1 MLCHFETR
9 DFNRLDFSAIVLL
22 PRSGVLLKPNLF
34 TMAKIFSLPV
44 LFGILVVGAIL
55 AIYLPGLGNELLFD
69 DLRLSD
75 GAIFG
80 NYGNLLVFKQRML
93 SYGSFIWVD
102 SLAGAGWWKQRLV
115 NVGLHIATVAALYA
129 LVRDLLGHTR
139 FPEDFE
145 AQPHFGLSRKAAVQV
160 GVAIFALN
168 PMAVYAVAYLV
179 QRSIVM
185 ATLFSVLTCW
195 CFVRGLSGRDVK
207 WYGLA
212 LLSYIAAV
220 LSKEHALMVA
230 AMAVPLYIHLRRP
243 SWKTVAT
250 IAAACTAVIAMTA
263 VVFFGIYGELI
274 GKLFDQRS
282 VDFAQ
287 QLERLSPGI
296 TQRMYPLSILNEA
309 ALFFAYGFL
318 WFVPNVMWMSVDMR
332 PAFPLSYMDFPQVL
346 GIFGYVGLW
355 AASSWA
361 VLCRRGA
368 LSLAGVAMMF
378 PLLLFSTEFAT
389 VWVQDPFVLYRSY
402 LWAAAV
408 PVLVAMVLTGLQP
421 KNIYVI
427 GCVAGIVFTVLA
439 FERVQSLRDEPAA
452 WGDAAEKIDLKA
464 PANAVG
470 RWRPFLN
477 LGAYHLDRG
486 SVGEAQRS
494 FATAEALGSLHGS
507 ARFNQGVALQ
517 QQKKHAQALTTFAE
531 AEKQGF
537 NDLPLYYHRGESAF
551 ALGQFA
557 LAFDSFSQGLSSSA
571 EGVTNKEMD
580 RMRET
585 MQMRRAEAAIGAG
598 RYDDAIGDFNALLKA
613 SPRNQRLALGLGM
626 ALVGKG
632 DTHAAIVQFDKIID
646 GTPNAA
652 AAFYGRAMA
661 HNTAKR
667 LDDSLKDLDRAIALD
682 PRNPQYPQV
691 RAQLAASKKK

>member
-1 MLCHFETR
+1 M
-9 DFNRLDFSAIVLL
+9 A
-22 PRSGVLLKPNLF
+22 KLF
-34 TMAKIFSLPV
+34 TFPA
-44 LFGILVVGAIL
+44 LFGAFVLAAVL
-55 AIYLPGLGNELLFD
+55 AIYLPGWNHELLFD
-69 DLRLSD
+69 DLRLTD

-80 NYGNLLVFKQRML
+80 NYGSLLTFKQRML

-102 SLAGAGWWKQRLV
+102 LLAGPGWWKQRLV
-115 NVGLHIATVAALYA
+115 NVGLHLATVAALYA
-129 LVRDLLGHTR
+129 LVRDLLERTR

-145 AQPHFGLSRKAAVQV
+145 SQPYFGMSRKAAVQV
-160 GVAIFALN
+160 GVALFAVN

-185 ATLFSVLTCW
+185 ATLFSVLACW
-195 CFVRGLSGRDVK
+195 CFVRGLSGRGVA

-212 LLSYIAAV
+212 LLSYVAAV
-220 LSKEHALMVA
+220 LSKEHAVMVA
-230 AMAVPLYIHLRRP
+230 AMAVPLYIHVRRP

-250 IAAACTAVIAMTA
+250 IAGASTALIAVAA
-263 VVFFGIYGELI
+263 VVFFGIYGDLI

-282 VDFAQ
+282 LDFAQ

-318 WFVPNVMWMSVDMR
+318 WFAPNVMWMSVDMR
-332 PAFPLSYMDFPQVL
+332 PAFPLSYAAFPQVL
-346 GIFGYVGLW
+346 GIIGYVGLW
-355 AASSWA
+355 IAALWA
-361 VLCRRGA
+361 VLRRRGA
-368 LSLAGVAMMF
+368 LSLAGVALMF
-378 PLLLFSTEFAT
+378 PLLLYATEFAT

-402 LWAAAV
+402 LWAVAV
-408 PVLVAMVLTGLQP
+408 PVLVAIVLTGFQP
-421 KNIYVI
+421 KTIYVI
-427 GCVAGIVFTVLA
+427 GCAIGLVFTVLA
-439 FERVQSLRDEPAA
+439 FERVQSLRDDHTA

-464 PANAVG
+464 PASAVG

-486 SVGEAQRS
+486 SLGEAQRS

-507 ARFNQGVALQ
+507 ARFNLGVALQ

-537 NDLPLYYHRGESAF
+537 RDLPLYYHRGESAF

-557 LAFDSFSQGLSSSA
+557 LAFDSFSQGLTSAA
-571 EGVTNKEMD
+571 EGLTGKEMD
-580 RMRET
+580 RIRET
-585 MQMRRAEAAIGAG
+585 MRMRRAEAAIGAG

-613 SPRNQRLALGLGM
+613 SPQNRRLALGLGM

-632 DTHAAIVQFDKIID
+632 DTQAAIAQFDQIIAS
-646 GTPNAA
+646 TPNAA
-652 AAFYGRAMA
+652 AAYYGRAMA
-661 HNTAKR
+661 HNTAR
-667 LDDSLKDLDRAIALD
+667 RRDESLKDLDRAIALD
-682 PRNPQYPQV
+682 PRNAQYQQV
-691 RAQLAASKKK
+691 RAQLAAPPKK

>member
-1 MLCHFETR
+1 M
-9 DFNRLDFSAIVLL
+9 A
-22 PRSGVLLKPNLF
+22 KLF
-34 TMAKIFSLPV
+34 TFPA
-44 LFGILVVGAIL
+44 LFGAFVLAAVL
-55 AIYLPGLGNELLFD
+55 AIYLPGWNHELLFD
-69 DLRLSD
+69 DLRLTD

-80 NYGNLLVFKQRML
+80 NYGSLLTFKQRML

-102 SLAGAGWWKQRLV
+102 LLAGPGWWKQRLV
-115 NVGLHIATVAALYA
+115 NVGLHLATVAALYA
-129 LVRDLLGHTR
+129 LVRDLLERTR

-145 AQPHFGLSRKAAVQV
+145 SQPYFGMSRKAAVQV
-160 GVAIFALN
+160 GVALFAVN

-185 ATLFSVLTCW
+185 ATLFSVLACW
-195 CFVRGLSGRDVK
+195 CFVRGLSGRGVA

-212 LLSYIAAV
+212 LLSYVAAV
-220 LSKEHALMVA
+220 LSKEHAVMVA
-230 AMAVPLYIHLRRP
+230 AMAVPLYIHVRRP

-250 IAAACTAVIAMTA
+250 IAGASTALIAVAA
-263 VVFFGIYGELI
+263 VVFFGIYGDLI

-282 VDFAQ
+282 LDFAQ

-318 WFVPNVMWMSVDMR
+318 WFAPNVMWMSVDMR
-332 PAFPLSYMDFPQVL
+332 PAFPLSYMAFPQVL
-346 GIFGYVGLW
+346 GVVGYVGLW
-355 AASSWA
+355 IAALWA
-361 VLCRRGA
+361 VLRRRGA
-368 LSLAGVAMMF
+368 LSLAGVALMF
-378 PLLLFSTEFAT
+378 PLLLYATEFAT

-402 LWAAAV
+402 LWAVAV
-408 PVLVAMVLTGLQP
+408 PVLVAIVLTGFQP
-421 KNIYVI
+421 KTIYVI
-427 GCVAGIVFTVLA
+427 GCAIGLVFTVLA
-439 FERVQSLRDEPAA
+439 FERVQSLRDDHTA

-464 PANAVG
+464 PASAVG

-486 SVGEAQRS
+486 SLGEAQRS

-537 NDLPLYYHRGESAF
+537 SGQSLHYHRGESAF

-557 LAFDSFSQGLSSSA
+557 LAFDSFSQGLASAA
-571 EGVTNKEMD
+571 EGVTGKEMD
-580 RMRET
+580 RMREA
-585 MQMRRAEAAIGAG
+585 MRMRRAEAAIGAG

-613 SPRNQRLALGLGM
+613 SPQNRRLALGLGM

-632 DTHAAIVQFDKIID
+632 DTQAAIAQFDQIIAS
-646 GTPNAA
+646 TPNAA
-652 AAFYGRAMA
+652 AAYYGRAMA

-667 LDDSLKDLDRAIALD
+667 RDDSLKDLDRAIALD
-682 PRNPQYPQV
+682 PRNAQYQQV
-691 RAQLAASKKK
+691 RAQLAAPPKR

>member
-1 MLCHFETR
+1 M
-9 DFNRLDFSAIVLL
+9 A
-22 PRSGVLLKPNLF
+22 KLF
-34 TMAKIFSLPV
+34 TFPA
-44 LFGILVVGAIL
+44 LFGAFVLAAVL
-55 AIYLPGLGNELLFD
+55 AIYLPGWNHELLFD
-69 DLRLSD
+69 DLRLTD

-80 NYGNLLVFKQRML
+80 NYGSLLTFKQRML

-102 SLAGAGWWKQRLV
+102 LLAGPGWWKQRLV
-115 NVGLHIATVAALYA
+115 NVGLHLATVAALYA
-129 LVRDLLGHTR
+129 LVRDLLERTR

-145 AQPHFGLSRKAAVQV
+145 SQPHFGMSRKAAVQV
-160 GVAIFALN
+160 GVALFAVN

-185 ATLFSVLTCW
+185 ATLFSVLACW
-195 CFVRGLSGRDVK
+195 CFVRGLSGRGVA

-212 LLSYIAAV
+212 LLSYVAAV
-220 LSKEHALMVA
+220 LSKEHAVMVA
-230 AMAVPLYIHLRRP
+230 AMAVPLYIHVRRP

-250 IAAACTAVIAMTA
+250 IAGASTALIAVAA
-263 VVFFGIYGELI
+263 VVFFGIYGDLI

-282 VDFAQ
+282 LDFAQ

-318 WFVPNVMWMSVDMR
+318 WFAPNVMWMSVDMR
-332 PAFPLSYMDFPQVL
+332 PAFPLSYAAFPQVL
-346 GIFGYVGLW
+346 GIIGYVGLW
-355 AASSWA
+355 IAALWA
-361 VLCRRGA
+361 VLRRRGA
-368 LSLAGVAMMF
+368 LSLAGVALMF
-378 PLLLFSTEFAT
+378 PLLLYATEFAT

-402 LWAAAV
+402 LWAVAV
-408 PVLVAMVLTGLQP
+408 PVLVAIVLTGFQP
-421 KNIYVI
+421 KTIYVI
-427 GCVAGIVFTVLA
+427 GCAIGLVFTVLA
-439 FERVQSLRDEPAA
+439 FERVQSLRDDHTA

-464 PANAVG
+464 PASAVG

-486 SVGEAQRS
+486 SLGEAQRS

-537 NDLPLYYHRGESAF
+537 KDLPLYYHRGESAF

-557 LAFDSFSQGLSSSA
+557 LAFDSFSQGLTSAA
-571 EGVTNKEMD
+571 EGLTGKEMD
-580 RMRET
+580 RIRET
-585 MQMRRAEAAIGAG
+585 MRMRRAEAAIGAG

-613 SPRNQRLALGLGM
+613 SPQNRRLALGLGM

-632 DTHAAIVQFDKIID
+632 DTQAAIAQFDQIIAS
-646 GTPNAA
+646 TPNAA
-652 AAFYGRAMA
+652 AAYYGRAMA
-661 HNTAKR
+661 HNTAR
-667 LDDSLKDLDRAIALD
+667 RRDESLKDLDRAIALD
-682 PRNPQYPQV
+682 PRNAQYQQV
-691 RAQLAASKKK
+691 RAQLAAPPKK

>member
-1 MLCHFETR
+1 M
-9 DFNRLDFSAIVLL
+9 A
-22 PRSGVLLKPNLF
+22 KLF
-34 TMAKIFSLPV
+34 TFPA
-44 LFGILVVGAIL
+44 LFGAFVLAAVL
-55 AIYLPGLGNELLFD
+55 AIYLPGWNHELLFD
-69 DLRLSD
+69 DLRLTD

-80 NYGNLLVFKQRML
+80 NYGSLLTFKQRML

-102 SLAGAGWWKQRLV
+102 LLAGPGWWKQRLV
-115 NVGLHIATVAALYA
+115 NVGLHLATVAALYA
-129 LVRDLLGHTR
+129 LVRDLLERTR

-145 AQPHFGLSRKAAVQV
+145 SQPHFGMSRQAAVQV
-160 GVAIFALN
+160 GVALFAVN

-185 ATLFSVLTCW
+185 ATLFSVLACW
-195 CFVRGLSGRDVK
+195 CFVRGLSGRGVA

-212 LLSYIAAV
+212 LLSYVAAV
-220 LSKEHALMVA
+220 LSKEHAVMVA
-230 AMAVPLYIHLRRP
+230 AMAVPLYIHVRRP

-250 IAAACTAVIAMTA
+250 IAGASTALIAVAA
-263 VVFFGIYGELI
+263 VVFFGIYGDLI

-282 VDFAQ
+282 LDFAQ

-318 WFVPNVMWMSVDMR
+318 WFAPNVMWMSVDMR
-332 PAFPLSYMDFPQVL
+332 PAFPLSYMAFPQVL
-346 GIFGYVGLW
+346 GVVGYVGLW
-355 AASSWA
+355 IAALWA
-361 VLCRRGA
+361 VLRRRGA
-368 LSLAGVAMMF
+368 LSLAGVALMF
-378 PLLLFSTEFAT
+378 PLLLYATEFAT

-402 LWAAAV
+402 LWAVAV
-408 PVLVAMVLTGLQP
+408 PVLVAIVLTGFQP
-421 KNIYVI
+421 KTIYVI
-427 GCVAGIVFTVLA
+427 GCAIGLVFTVLA
-439 FERVQSLRDEPAA
+439 FERVQSLRDDHTA

-464 PANAVG
+464 PASAVG

-486 SVGEAQRS
+486 SLGEAQRS

-537 NDLPLYYHRGESAF
+537 SGQSLHYHRGESAF

-557 LAFDSFSQGLSSSA
+557 LAFDSFSQGLTSAA
-571 EGVTNKEMD
+571 EGLTGKEMD
-580 RMRET
+580 RMREA
-585 MQMRRAEAAIGAG
+585 MRMRRAEAAIGAG

-613 SPRNQRLALGLGM
+613 SPQNRRLALGLGM

-632 DTHAAIVQFDKIID
+632 DTQAAIAQFDQIIAS
-646 GTPNAA
+646 TPNAA
-652 AAFYGRAMA
+652 AAYYGRAMA

-667 LDDSLKDLDRAIALD
+667 RDDSLKDLDRAIALD
-682 PRNPQYPQV
+682 PRNAQYQQV
-691 RAQLAASKKK
+691 RAQLAGPPKK

>member
-1 MLCHFETR
+1 M
-9 DFNRLDFSAIVLL
+9 A
-22 PRSGVLLKPNLF
+22 KLF
-34 TMAKIFSLPV
+34 TFPA
-44 LFGILVVGAIL
+44 LFGAFVLAAVL
-55 AIYLPGLGNELLFD
+55 AIYLPGWNHELLFD
-69 DLRLSD
+69 DLRLTD

-80 NYGNLLVFKQRML
+80 NYGSLLTFKQRML

-102 SLAGAGWWKQRLV
+102 LLAGPGWWKQRLV
-115 NVGLHIATVAALYA
+115 NVGLHLATVAALYA
-129 LVRDLLGHTR
+129 LVRELLERTR
-139 FPEDFE
+139 FPEEFE
-145 AQPHFGLSRKAAVQV
+145 SQPHFGMSRQAAVQV
-160 GVAIFALN
+160 GVALFAVN

-185 ATLFSVLTCW
+185 ATLFSVLACW
-195 CFVRGLSGRDVK
+195 CFVRGLSGRGVA

-212 LLSYIAAV
+212 LLSYVAAV
-220 LSKEHALMVA
+220 LSKEHAVMVA
-230 AMAVPLYIHLRRP
+230 AMAVPLYIHVHRP

-250 IAAACTAVIAMTA
+250 IAGASTALIAVAA

-282 VDFAQ
+282 LDFAQ

-318 WFVPNVMWMSVDMR
+318 WFAPNVMWMSVDMR
-332 PAFPLSYMDFPQVL
+332 PAFPLSYMAFPQVL
-346 GIFGYVGLW
+346 GVVGYVGLW
-355 AASSWA
+355 IAALWA
-361 VLCRRGA
+361 VLRRRGA
-368 LSLAGVAMMF
+368 LSLAGVALMF
-378 PLLLFSTEFAT
+378 PLLLYATEFAT

-402 LWAAAV
+402 LWAVAV
-408 PVLVAMVLTGLQP
+408 PVVVAIVLTGFQP
-421 KNIYVI
+421 KTIYVI
-427 GCVAGIVFTVLA
+427 GCAIGLVFTVLA
-439 FERVQSLRDEPAA
+439 FERVQSLRDDHTA

-486 SVGEAQRS
+486 SLGEAQRS

-537 NDLPLYYHRGESAF
+537 SGQSLHYHRGESAF

-557 LAFDSFSQGLSSSA
+557 LAFDSFSQGLTSAA
-571 EGVTNKEMD
+571 EGVTGKEMD
-580 RMRET
+580 RMREA
-585 MQMRRAEAAIGAG
+585 MRMRRAEAAIGAG

-613 SPRNQRLALGLGM
+613 SPQNRRLALGLGM

-632 DTHAAIVQFDKIID
+632 DTQAAIAQFDQIITS
-646 GTPNAA
+646 TPNAA
-652 AAFYGRAMA
+652 AAYYGRAMA

-667 LDDSLKDLDRAIALD
+667 RDDSLKDLDRAIALD
-682 PRNPQYPQV
+682 PRNAQYQQV
-691 RAQLAASKKK
+691 RAQLAGPPKK

>member
-1 MLCHFETR
+1 M
-9 DFNRLDFSAIVLL
+9 A
-22 PRSGVLLKPNLF
+22 KLF
-34 TMAKIFSLPV
+34 TFPA
-44 LFGILVVGAIL
+44 LFGAFVLAAVL
-55 AIYLPGLGNELLFD
+55 AIYLPGWNHELLFD
-69 DLRLSD
+69 DLRLTD

-80 NYGNLLVFKQRML
+80 NYGSLLTFKQRML

-102 SLAGAGWWKQRLV
+102 LLAGPGWWKQRLV
-115 NVGLHIATVAALYA
+115 NVGLHLATVAALYA
-129 LVRDLLGHTR
+129 LVRELLERTR
-139 FPEDFE
+139 FPEEFE
-145 AQPHFGLSRKAAVQV
+145 SQPHFGMSRQAAVQV
-160 GVAIFALN
+160 GVALFAVN

-185 ATLFSVLTCW
+185 ATLFSVLACW
-195 CFVRGLSGRDVK
+195 CFVRGLSGRGVA

-212 LLSYIAAV
+212 LLSYVAAV
-220 LSKEHALMVA
+220 LSKEHAVMVA
-230 AMAVPLYIHLRRP
+230 AMAVPLYIHVRRP

-250 IAAACTAVIAMTA
+250 IAGASTALIAVAA
-263 VVFFGIYGELI
+263 VVFFGIYGEFI

-282 VDFAQ
+282 LDFAQ

-318 WFVPNVMWMSVDMR
+318 WFAPNVMWMSVDMR
-332 PAFPLSYMDFPQVL
+332 PAFPLSYAAFPQVL
-346 GIFGYVGLW
+346 GIIGYVGLW
-355 AASSWA
+355 IAALWA
-361 VLCRRGA
+361 VLRRRGA
-368 LSLAGVAMMF
+368 LSLAGVALMF
-378 PLLLFSTEFAT
+378 PLLLYATEFAT

-402 LWAAAV
+402 LWAVAV
-408 PVLVAMVLTGLQP
+408 PVLVAIVLTGFQP
-421 KNIYVI
+421 KTIYVI
-427 GCVAGIVFTVLA
+427 GCAIGLVFTVLA
-439 FERVQSLRDEPAA
+439 FERVQSLRDDHTA

-486 SVGEAQRS
+486 SLGEAQRS

-537 NDLPLYYHRGESAF
+537 SGQSLHYHRGESAF

-557 LAFDSFSQGLSSSA
+557 LAFDSFSQGLTSAA
-571 EGVTNKEMD
+571 EGLTGKEMD
-580 RMRET
+580 RIRET
-585 MQMRRAEAAIGAG
+585 MRMRRAEAAIGAG

-613 SPRNQRLALGLGM
+613 SPQNRRLALGLGM

-632 DTHAAIVQFDKIID
+632 DTQAAIAQFDQIIAS
-646 GTPNAA
+646 TPNAA
-652 AAFYGRAMA
+652 AAYYGRAMA

-667 LDDSLKDLDRAIALD
+667 RDDSLKDLDRAIALD
-682 PRNPQYPQV
+682 PRNAQYQQV
-691 RAQLAASKKK
+691 RAQLAAPPKK

>member
-1 MLCHFETR
+1 M
-9 DFNRLDFSAIVLL
+9 A
-22 PRSGVLLKPNLF
+22 KLF
-34 TMAKIFSLPV
+34 TFPA
-44 LFGILVVGAIL
+44 LFGAFVLAAVL
-55 AIYLPGLGNELLFD
+55 AIYLPGWNHELLFD
-69 DLRLSD
+69 DLRLTD

-80 NYGNLLVFKQRML
+80 NYGSLLTFKQRML

-102 SLAGAGWWKQRLV
+102 LLAGPGWWKQRLV
-115 NVGLHIATVAALYA
+115 NVGLHLATVAALYA
-129 LVRDLLGHTR
+129 LVRDLLERTR

-145 AQPHFGLSRKAAVQV
+145 SQPHFGMSRKAAVQV
-160 GVAIFALN
+160 GVALFAVN

-185 ATLFSVLTCW
+185 ATLFSVLACW
-195 CFVRGLSGRDVK
+195 CFVRGLSGRGVA

-212 LLSYIAAV
+212 LLSYVAAV
-220 LSKEHALMVA
+220 LSKEHAVMVA
-230 AMAVPLYIHLRRP
+230 AMAVPLYIHVRRP

-250 IAAACTAVIAMTA
+250 IAGASTALIAVAA

-282 VDFAQ
+282 LDFAQ

-318 WFVPNVMWMSVDMR
+318 WFAPNVMWMSVDMR
-332 PAFPLSYMDFPQVL
+332 PAFPLSYLAFPQVL
-346 GIFGYVGLW
+346 GIVGYVGLW
-355 AASSWA
+355 IAALWA
-361 VLCRRGA
+361 VLRRRGA
-368 LSLAGVAMMF
+368 LSLAGVALMF
-378 PLLLFSTEFAT
+378 PLLLYATEFAT

-402 LWAAAV
+402 LWAVAV
-408 PVLVAMVLTGLQP
+408 PVLVAIVLTGFQP
-421 KNIYVI
+421 KTIYVI
-427 GCVAGIVFTVLA
+427 GCAIGLVFTVLA
-439 FERVQSLRDEPAA
+439 FERVQSLRDDHTA

-464 PANAVG
+464 PASAVG

-486 SVGEAQRS
+486 SLGEAQRS

-507 ARFNQGVALQ
+507 ARFNLGVALQ
-517 QQKKHAQALTTFAE
+517 QEKKHAQALTTFAE

-537 NDLPLYYHRGESAF
+537 SGQSLHYHRGESAF

-557 LAFDSFSQGLSSSA
+557 LAFDSFSQGLASAA
-571 EGVTNKEMD
+571 EGVTGKDMD

-585 MQMRRAEAAIGAG
+585 MRMRRAEAAIGAG

-613 SPRNQRLALGLGM
+613 SPQNRRLALGLGM

-632 DTHAAIVQFDKIID
+632 DTQAAIAQFDQIIAS
-646 GTPNAA
+646 TPNAA
-652 AAFYGRAMA
+652 AAYYGRAMA

-667 LDDSLKDLDRAIALD
+667 RDDSLKDLDRAIALD
-682 PRNPQYPQV
+682 PRNAQYQQV
-691 RAQLAASKKK
+691 RAQLAAPPKK

>member
-1 MLCHFETR
+1 MAKLFT
-9 DFNRLDFSAIVLL
+9 FSAVFGAFVLAA
-22 PRSGVLLKPNLF
+22 V
-34 TMAKIFSLPV
+34 
-44 LFGILVVGAIL
+44 L
-55 AIYLPGLGNELLFD
+55 AIYLPGWNHELLFD
-69 DLRLSD
+69 DLRLTD

-80 NYGNLLVFKQRML
+80 NYGSLLTFKQRML

-102 SLAGAGWWKQRLV
+102 LLAGPGWWKQRLV
-115 NVGLHIATVAALYA
+115 NVGLHLATVAALYA
-129 LVRDLLGHTR
+129 LVRDLLERTR

-145 AQPHFGLSRKAAVQV
+145 SQPHFGMSRKAAVQV
-160 GVAIFALN
+160 GVALFAVN

-185 ATLFSVLTCW
+185 ATLFSVLACW
-195 CFVRGLSGRDVK
+195 CFVRGLSGRGVA

-212 LLSYIAAV
+212 LLSYVAAV
-220 LSKEHALMVA
+220 LSKEHAVMVA
-230 AMAVPLYIHLRRP
+230 AMAVPLYIHVRRP

-250 IAAACTAVIAMTA
+250 IAGASTALIAVAAVL
-263 VVFFGIYGELI
+263 FFGIYGEFI

-282 VDFAQ
+282 LDFAQ

-318 WFVPNVMWMSVDMR
+318 WFAPNVMWMSVDMR
-332 PAFPLSYMDFPQVL
+332 PAFPLSYAAFPQVL
-346 GIFGYVGLW
+346 GIIGYVGLW
-355 AASSWA
+355 IAALWA
-361 VLCRRGA
+361 VLRRRGA
-368 LSLAGVAMMF
+368 LSLAGVALMF
-378 PLLLFSTEFAT
+378 PLLLYATEFAT

-402 LWAAAV
+402 LWAVAV
-408 PVLVAMVLTGLQP
+408 PVLVAIVLTGFQP
-421 KNIYVI
+421 KTIYVI
-427 GCVAGIVFTVLA
+427 GCAIGLVFTVLA
-439 FERVQSLRDEPAA
+439 FERVQSLRDDHTA

-464 PANAVG
+464 PASAVG

-486 SVGEAQRS
+486 SLGEAQRS

-537 NDLPLYYHRGESAF
+537 KDLPLYYHRGESAF

-557 LAFDSFSQGLSSSA
+557 LAFDSFSQGLTSAA
-571 EGVTNKEMD
+571 EGLTGKEMD
-580 RMRET
+580 RIRET
-585 MQMRRAEAAIGAG
+585 MRMRRAEAAIGAG

-613 SPRNQRLALGLGM
+613 SPQNRRLALGLGM

-632 DTHAAIVQFDKIID
+632 DTQAAIAQFDQIIAS
-646 GTPNAA
+646 TPNAA
-652 AAFYGRAMA
+652 AAYYGRAMA

-667 LDDSLKDLDRAIALD
+667 RDDSLKDLDRAIALD
-682 PRNPQYPQV
+682 PRNAQYQQV
-691 RAQLAASKKK
+691 RAQLAAPPKK

>member
-1 MLCHFETR
+1 M
-9 DFNRLDFSAIVLL
+9 A
-22 PRSGVLLKPNLF
+22 KLF
-34 TMAKIFSLPV
+34 TFPA
-44 LFGILVVGAIL
+44 LFGAFVLAAVL
-55 AIYLPGLGNELLFD
+55 AIYLPGWNHELLFD
-69 DLRLSD
+69 DLRLTD

-80 NYGNLLVFKQRML
+80 NYGSLLTFKQRML

-102 SLAGAGWWKQRLV
+102 LLAGPGWWKQRLV
-115 NVGLHIATVAALYA
+115 NVGLHLATVAALYA
-129 LVRDLLGHTR
+129 LVRELLERTR

-145 AQPHFGLSRKAAVQV
+145 SQPYFGMSRKAAVQV
-160 GVAIFALN
+160 GVALFAVN

-185 ATLFSVLTCW
+185 ATLFSVLACW
-195 CFVRGLSGRDVK
+195 CFVRGLSGRGVA

-212 LLSYIAAV
+212 LLSYVAAV
-220 LSKEHALMVA
+220 LSKEHAVMVA
-230 AMAVPLYIHLRRP
+230 AMAVPLYIHVRRP

-250 IAAACTAVIAMTA
+250 IAGASTALIAVAA

-282 VDFAQ
+282 LDFAQ

-318 WFVPNVMWMSVDMR
+318 WFAPNVMWMSVDMR
-332 PAFPLSYMDFPQVL
+332 PAFPLSYLAFPQVL
-346 GIFGYVGLW
+346 GVVGYVGLW
-355 AASSWA
+355 IAALWA
-361 VLCRRGA
+361 VLRRRGA
-368 LSLAGVAMMF
+368 LSLAGVALMF
-378 PLLLFSTEFAT
+378 PLLLYATEFAT

-402 LWAAAV
+402 LWAVAV
-408 PVLVAMVLTGLQP
+408 PVLVAIVLTGFQP
-421 KNIYVI
+421 KTIYVI
-427 GCVAGIVFTVLA
+427 GCAIGLVFTVLA
-439 FERVQSLRDEPAA
+439 FERVQSLRDDHTA

-464 PANAVG
+464 PASAVG

-486 SVGEAQRS
+486 SLGEAQRS

-507 ARFNQGVALQ
+507 ARFNLGVALQ
-517 QQKKHAQALTTFAE
+517 QEKKHAQALTTFAE

-537 NDLPLYYHRGESAF
+537 KDLPLYYHRGESAF

-557 LAFDSFSQGLSSSA
+557 LAFDSFSQGLTSVA
-571 EGVTNKEMD
+571 EGVTGKEMD
-580 RMRET
+580 RMREA
-585 MQMRRAEAAIGAG
+585 MRMRRAEAAIGAG

-613 SPRNQRLALGLGM
+613 SPQNRRLALGLGM

-632 DTHAAIVQFDKIID
+632 DTQAAIAQFDQIIAS
-646 GTPNAA
+646 TPNAA
-652 AAFYGRAMA
+652 AAYYGRAMA
-661 HNTAKR
+661 HNTAR
-667 LDDSLKDLDRAIALD
+667 RRDDSLKDLDRAIALD
-682 PRNPQYPQV
+682 PRNAQYQQV
-691 RAQLAASKKK
+691 RAQLAGPPKK

>member
-1 MLCHFETR
+1 M
-9 DFNRLDFSAIVLL
+9 A
-22 PRSGVLLKPNLF
+22 KLF
-34 TMAKIFSLPV
+34 TFPA
-44 LFGILVVGAIL
+44 LFGAFVLAAVL
-55 AIYLPGLGNELLFD
+55 AIYLPGWNHELLFD
-69 DLRLSD
+69 DLRLTD

-80 NYGNLLVFKQRML
+80 NYGSLLTFKQRML

-102 SLAGAGWWKQRLV
+102 LLAGPGWWKQRLV
-115 NVGLHIATVAALYA
+115 NVGLHLATVAALYA
-129 LVRDLLGHTR
+129 LVRELLERTR
-139 FPEDFE
+139 FPEEFE
-145 AQPHFGLSRKAAVQV
+145 SQPHFGMSRQAAVQV
-160 GVAIFALN
+160 GVALFAVN

-185 ATLFSVLTCW
+185 ATLFSVLACW
-195 CFVRGLSGRDVK
+195 CFVRGLSGRGVA

-212 LLSYIAAV
+212 LLSYVAAV
-220 LSKEHALMVA
+220 LSKEHAVMVA
-230 AMAVPLYIHLRRP
+230 AMAVPLYIHVRRP

-250 IAAACTAVIAMTA
+250 IAGASTALIAVAA

-282 VDFAQ
+282 LDFAQ

-296 TQRMYPLSILNEA
+296 TRRMYPLSILNEA

-318 WFVPNVMWMSVDMR
+318 WFAPNVMWMSVDMR
-332 PAFPLSYMDFPQVL
+332 PAFPLSYMAFPQVL
-346 GIFGYVGLW
+346 GVVGYVGLW
-355 AASSWA
+355 IAALWA
-361 VLCRRGA
+361 VLRRRGA
-368 LSLAGVAMMF
+368 LSLAGVALMF
-378 PLLLFSTEFAT
+378 PLLLYTTEFAT

-402 LWAAAV
+402 LWAVAV
-408 PVLVAMVLTGLQP
+408 PVVVAIVLTGFQP
-421 KNIYVI
+421 KTIYVI
-427 GCVAGIVFTVLA
+427 GCAIGLVFTVLA
-439 FERVQSLRDEPAA
+439 FERVQSLRDDHTA

-486 SVGEAQRS
+486 SLGEAQRS

-537 NDLPLYYHRGESAF
+537 SGQSLHYHRGESAF

-557 LAFDSFSQGLSSSA
+557 LAFDSFSQGLTSAA
-571 EGVTNKEMD
+571 EGVTGKDMD
-580 RMRET
+580 RMREA
-585 MQMRRAEAAIGAG
+585 MRMRRAEAAIGAG

-613 SPRNQRLALGLGM
+613 SPQNRRLALGLGM

-632 DTHAAIVQFDKIID
+632 DTQAAIAQFDQIITS
-646 GTPNAA
+646 TPNAA
-652 AAFYGRAMA
+652 AAYYGRAMA

-667 LDDSLKDLDRAIALD
+667 RDDSLKDLDRAIALD
-682 PRNPQYPQV
+682 PRNAQYQQV
-691 RAQLAASKKK
+691 RAQLAGPPKK

>member
-1 MLCHFETR
+1 M
-9 DFNRLDFSAIVLL
+9 A
-22 PRSGVLLKPNLF
+22 KLF
-34 TMAKIFSLPV
+34 TFPA
-44 LFGILVVGAIL
+44 LFGAFVLAAVL
-55 AIYLPGLGNELLFD
+55 AIYLPGWNHELLFD
-69 DLRLSD
+69 DLRLTD

-80 NYGNLLVFKQRML
+80 NYGSLLTFKQRML

-102 SLAGAGWWKQRLV
+102 LLAGPGWWKQRLV
-115 NVGLHIATVAALYA
+115 NVGLHLATVAALYA
-129 LVRDLLGHTR
+129 LVRELLERTR
-139 FPEDFE
+139 FPEEFE
-145 AQPHFGLSRKAAVQV
+145 SQPHFGMSRQAAVQV
-160 GVAIFALN
+160 GVALFAVN

-185 ATLFSVLTCW
+185 ATLFSVLACW
-195 CFVRGLSGRDVK
+195 CFVRGLSGRGVA

-212 LLSYIAAV
+212 LLSYVAAV
-220 LSKEHALMVA
+220 LSKEHAVMVA
-230 AMAVPLYIHLRRP
+230 AMAVPLYIHVRRP

-250 IAAACTAVIAMTA
+250 IAGASTALIAVAA
-263 VVFFGIYGELI
+263 VVFFGIYGDLI

-282 VDFAQ
+282 LDFAQ

-318 WFVPNVMWMSVDMR
+318 WFAPNVMWMSVDMR
-332 PAFPLSYMDFPQVL
+332 PAFPLSYMAFPQVL
-346 GIFGYVGLW
+346 GVVGYVGLW
-355 AASSWA
+355 IAALWA
-361 VLCRRGA
+361 VLRRRGA
-368 LSLAGVAMMF
+368 LSLAGVALMF
-378 PLLLFSTEFAT
+378 PLLLYTTEFAT

-402 LWAAAV
+402 LWAVAV
-408 PVLVAMVLTGLQP
+408 PVLVAIVLTGFQP
-421 KNIYVI
+421 KTIYVI
-427 GCVAGIVFTVLA
+427 GCAIGLVFTVLA
-439 FERVQSLRDEPAA
+439 FERVQSLRDDHTA

-464 PANAVG
+464 PASAVG

-486 SVGEAQRS
+486 SLGEAQRS

-537 NDLPLYYHRGESAF
+537 SGQSLHYHRGESAF

-557 LAFDSFSQGLSSSA
+557 LAFDSFSQGLTSAA
-571 EGVTNKEMD
+571 EGVTGKEMD
-580 RMRET
+580 RMREA
-585 MQMRRAEAAIGAG
+585 MRMRRAEAAIGAG

-613 SPRNQRLALGLGM
+613 SPQNRRLALGLGM

-632 DTHAAIVQFDKIID
+632 DTQAAIAQFDQIIAS
-646 GTPNAA
+646 TPNAA
-652 AAFYGRAMA
+652 AAYYGRAMA
-661 HNTAKR
+661 HNTAR
-667 LDDSLKDLDRAIALD
+667 RRDDSLKDLDRAIALD
-682 PRNPQYPQV
+682 PRNAQYQQV
-691 RAQLAASKKK
+691 RAQLAAPPKK

>member
-1 MLCHFETR
+1 M
-9 DFNRLDFSAIVLL
+9 A
-22 PRSGVLLKPNLF
+22 KLF
-34 TMAKIFSLPV
+34 TFPA
-44 LFGILVVGAIL
+44 LFGAFVLAAVL
-55 AIYLPGLGNELLFD
+55 AIYLPGWNHELLFD
-69 DLRLSD
+69 DLRLTD

-80 NYGNLLVFKQRML
+80 NYGSLLTFKQRML

-102 SLAGAGWWKQRLV
+102 LLAGPGWWKQRLV
-115 NVGLHIATVAALYA
+115 NVGLHLATVAALYA
-129 LVRDLLGHTR
+129 LVRELLERTR
-139 FPEDFE
+139 FPEEFE
-145 AQPHFGLSRKAAVQV
+145 SQPHFGMSRQAAVQV
-160 GVAIFALN
+160 GVALFAVN

-185 ATLFSVLTCW
+185 ATLFSVLACW
-195 CFVRGLSGRDVK
+195 CFVRGLSGRGVA

-212 LLSYIAAV
+212 LLSYVAAV
-220 LSKEHALMVA
+220 LSKEHAVMVA
-230 AMAVPLYIHLRRP
+230 AMAVPLYIHVRRP

-250 IAAACTAVIAMTA
+250 IAGASTALIAVAA
-263 VVFFGIYGELI
+263 VVFFGIYGDLI

-282 VDFAQ
+282 LDFAQ

-318 WFVPNVMWMSVDMR
+318 WFAPNVMWMSVDMR
-332 PAFPLSYMDFPQVL
+332 PAFPLSYAAFPQVL
-346 GIFGYVGLW
+346 GIIGYVGLW
-355 AASSWA
+355 IAALWA
-361 VLCRRGA
+361 VLRRRGA
-368 LSLAGVAMMF
+368 LSLAGVALMF
-378 PLLLFSTEFAT
+378 PLLLYATEFAT

-402 LWAAAV
+402 LWAVAV
-408 PVLVAMVLTGLQP
+408 PVLVAIVLTGFQP
-421 KNIYVI
+421 KTIYVI
-427 GCVAGIVFTVLA
+427 GCAIGLVFTVLA
-439 FERVQSLRDEPAA
+439 FERVQSLRDDHTA

-464 PANAVG
+464 PASAVG

-486 SVGEAQRS
+486 SLGEAQRS

-537 NDLPLYYHRGESAF
+537 SGQSLHYHRGESAF

-557 LAFDSFSQGLSSSA
+557 LAFESFSQGLTSVA
-571 EGVTNKEMD
+571 EGVTGKEMD

-585 MQMRRAEAAIGAG
+585 MRMRRAEAAIGAG

-613 SPRNQRLALGLGM
+613 SPQNRRLALGLGM

-632 DTHAAIVQFDKIID
+632 DTQAAIAQFDQIIAS
-646 GTPNAA
+646 TPNAA
-652 AAFYGRAMA
+652 AAYYGRAMA
-661 HNTAKR
+661 HNTAR
-667 LDDSLKDLDRAIALD
+667 RRDDSLKDLDRAIALD
-682 PRNPQYPQV
+682 PRNAQYQQV
-691 RAQLAASKKK
+691 RAQLAAPPKK

>member
-1 MLCHFETR
+1 M
-9 DFNRLDFSAIVLL
+9 A
-22 PRSGVLLKPNLF
+22 KLF
-34 TMAKIFSLPV
+34 TFPA
-44 LFGILVVGAIL
+44 LFGAFVLAAVL
-55 AIYLPGLGNELLFD
+55 AIYLPGWNHELLFD
-69 DLRLSD
+69 DLRLTD

-80 NYGNLLVFKQRML
+80 NYGSLLTFKQRML

-102 SLAGAGWWKQRLV
+102 LLAGPGWWKQRLV
-115 NVGLHIATVAALYA
+115 NVGLHLATVAALYA
-129 LVRDLLGHTR
+129 LVRDLLERTR

-145 AQPHFGLSRKAAVQV
+145 SQPHFGMSRKAAVQV
-160 GVAIFALN
+160 GVALFAVN

-185 ATLFSVLTCW
+185 ATLFSVLACW
-195 CFVRGLSGRDVK
+195 CFVRGLSGRGVA

-212 LLSYIAAV
+212 LLSYVAAV
-220 LSKEHALMVA
+220 LSKEHAVMVA
-230 AMAVPLYIHLRRP
+230 AMAVPLYIHVRRP

-250 IAAACTAVIAMTA
+250 IAGASTALIAVAA

-282 VDFAQ
+282 LDFAQ

-318 WFVPNVMWMSVDMR
+318 WFAPNVMWMSVDMR
-332 PAFPLSYMDFPQVL
+332 PAFPLSYMAFPQVL
-346 GIFGYVGLW
+346 GVVGYVGLW
-355 AASSWA
+355 IAALWA
-361 VLCRRGA
+361 VLRRRGA
-368 LSLAGVAMMF
+368 LSLAGVALMF
-378 PLLLFSTEFAT
+378 PLLLYATEFAT

-402 LWAAAV
+402 LWAVAV
-408 PVLVAMVLTGLQP
+408 PVLVAIVLTGFQP
-421 KNIYVI
+421 KTIYVI
-427 GCVAGIVFTVLA
+427 GCAIGLVFTVLA
-439 FERVQSLRDEPAA
+439 FERVQSLRDDHTA

-464 PANAVG
+464 PASAVG

-486 SVGEAQRS
+486 SLGEAQRS

-537 NDLPLYYHRGESAF
+537 RDLPLYYHRGESAF

-557 LAFDSFSQGLSSSA
+557 LAFDSFSQGLASAA
-571 EGVTNKEMD
+571 EGVTGKEMD
-580 RMRET
+580 RMREA
-585 MQMRRAEAAIGAG
+585 MRMRRAEAAIGAG

-613 SPRNQRLALGLGM
+613 SPQNRRLALGLGM

-632 DTHAAIVQFDKIID
+632 DTQAAIAQFDQIIAS
-646 GTPNAA
+646 TPNAA
-652 AAFYGRAMA
+652 AAYYGRAMA

-667 LDDSLKDLDRAIALD
+667 RDDSLKDLDRAIALD
-682 PRNPQYPQV
+682 PRNAQYQQV
-691 RAQLAASKKK
+691 RAQLAGPPKK

>member
-1 MLCHFETR
+1 M
-9 DFNRLDFSAIVLL
+9 A
-22 PRSGVLLKPNLF
+22 KLF
-34 TMAKIFSLPV
+34 TFPA
-44 LFGILVVGAIL
+44 LFGAFVLAAVL
-55 AIYLPGLGNELLFD
+55 AIYLPGWNHELLFD
-69 DLRLSD
+69 DLRLTD

-80 NYGNLLVFKQRML
+80 NYGSLLTFKQRML

-102 SLAGAGWWKQRLV
+102 LLAGPGWWKQRLV
-115 NVGLHIATVAALYA
+115 NVGLHLATVAALYA
-129 LVRDLLGHTR
+129 LVRELLERTR
-139 FPEDFE
+139 FPEEFE
-145 AQPHFGLSRKAAVQV
+145 SQPHFGMSRQAAVQV
-160 GVAIFALN
+160 GVALFAVN

-185 ATLFSVLTCW
+185 ATLFSVLACW
-195 CFVRGLSGRDVK
+195 CFVRGLSGRGVA

-212 LLSYIAAV
+212 LLSYVAAV
-220 LSKEHALMVA
+220 LSKEHAVMVA
-230 AMAVPLYIHLRRP
+230 AMAVPLYIHVRRP

-250 IAAACTAVIAMTA
+250 IAGASTALIAVAA

-282 VDFAQ
+282 LDFAQ

-318 WFVPNVMWMSVDMR
+318 WFAPNVMWMSVDMR
-332 PAFPLSYMDFPQVL
+332 PAFPLSYMAFPQVL
-346 GIFGYVGLW
+346 GVVGYVGLW
-355 AASSWA
+355 IAALWA
-361 VLCRRGA
+361 VLRRRGA
-368 LSLAGVAMMF
+368 LSLAGVALMF
-378 PLLLFSTEFAT
+378 PLLLYATEFAT

-402 LWAAAV
+402 LWAVAV
-408 PVLVAMVLTGLQP
+408 PVLVAIVLTGFQP
-421 KNIYVI
+421 KTIYVI
-427 GCVAGIVFTVLA
+427 GCAIGLVFTVLA
-439 FERVQSLRDEPAA
+439 FERVQSLRDDHTA

-464 PANAVG
+464 PASAVG

-486 SVGEAQRS
+486 SLGEAQRS

-537 NDLPLYYHRGESAF
+537 SGQSLHYHRGESAF

-557 LAFDSFSQGLSSSA
+557 LAFDSFSQGLASAA
-571 EGVTNKEMD
+571 EGVTGKEMD
-580 RMRET
+580 RMREA
-585 MQMRRAEAAIGAG
+585 MRMRRAEAAIGAG

-613 SPRNQRLALGLGM
+613 SPQNRRLALGLGM

-632 DTHAAIVQFDKIID
+632 DTQAAIAQFDQIIAS
-646 GTPNAA
+646 TPNAA
-652 AAFYGRAMA
+652 AAYYGRAMA

-667 LDDSLKDLDRAIALD
+667 RDDSLKDLDRAIALD
-682 PRNPQYPQV
+682 PRNAQYQQV
-691 RAQLAASKKK
+691 RAQLAAPQKR

>member
-1 MLCHFETR
+1 M
-9 DFNRLDFSAIVLL
+9 A
-22 PRSGVLLKPNLF
+22 KLF
-34 TMAKIFSLPV
+34 TFPA
-44 LFGILVVGAIL
+44 LFGAFVLAAVL
-55 AIYLPGLGNELLFD
+55 AIYLPGWNHELLFD
-69 DLRLSD
+69 DLRLTD

-80 NYGNLLVFKQRML
+80 NYGSLLTFKQRML

-102 SLAGAGWWKQRLV
+102 LLAGPGWWKQRLV
-115 NVGLHIATVAALYA
+115 NVGLHLATVAALYA
-129 LVRDLLGHTR
+129 LVRDLLERTR

-145 AQPHFGLSRKAAVQV
+145 SQPHFGMSRKAAVQV
-160 GVAIFALN
+160 GVALFAVN

-185 ATLFSVLTCW
+185 ATLFSVLACW
-195 CFVRGLSGRDVK
+195 CFVRGLSGRGVA

-212 LLSYIAAV
+212 LLSYVAAV
-220 LSKEHALMVA
+220 LSKEHAVMVA
-230 AMAVPLYIHLRRP
+230 AMAVPLYIHVRRP

-250 IAAACTAVIAMTA
+250 IAGASTALIAVAA
-263 VVFFGIYGELI
+263 VVFFGIYGEFI

-282 VDFAQ
+282 LDFAQ

-318 WFVPNVMWMSVDMR
+318 WFAPNVMWMSVDMR
-332 PAFPLSYMDFPQVL
+332 PAFPLSYAAFPQVL
-346 GIFGYVGLW
+346 GIVGYVGLW
-355 AASSWA
+355 IAALWA
-361 VLCRRGA
+361 VLRRRGA
-368 LSLAGVAMMF
+368 LSLAGVALMF
-378 PLLLFSTEFAT
+378 PLLLYATEFAT

-402 LWAAAV
+402 LWAVAV
-408 PVLVAMVLTGLQP
+408 PVVVAIVLTGFQP
-421 KNIYVI
+421 KTIYVI
-427 GCVAGIVFTVLA
+427 GCAIGLVFTVLA
-439 FERVQSLRDEPAA
+439 FERVHSLRDDHTA

-486 SVGEAQRS
+486 SLGEAQRS

-507 ARFNQGVALQ
+507 ARFNLGVALQ

-537 NDLPLYYHRGESAF
+537 SGQSLHYHRGESAF

-557 LAFDSFSQGLSSSA
+557 LAFDSFSQGLASAA
-571 EGVTNKEMD
+571 EGVTGKEMD
-580 RMRET
+580 RMREA
-585 MQMRRAEAAIGAG
+585 MRMRRAEAAIGAG

-613 SPRNQRLALGLGM
+613 SPQNRRLALGLGM

-632 DTHAAIVQFDKIID
+632 DTQAAIAQFDQIIAS
-646 GTPNAA
+646 TPNAA
-652 AAFYGRAMA
+652 AAYYGRAMA

-667 LDDSLKDLDRAIALD
+667 RDDSLKDLDRAIALD
-682 PRNPQYPQV
+682 PRNAQYQQV
-691 RAQLAASKKK
+691 RAQLAGPPKK

>member
-1 MLCHFETR
+1 M
-9 DFNRLDFSAIVLL
+9 A
-22 PRSGVLLKPNLF
+22 KLF
-34 TMAKIFSLPV
+34 TFPA
-44 LFGILVVGAIL
+44 LFGAFVLAAVL
-55 AIYLPGLGNELLFD
+55 AIYLPGWNHELLFD
-69 DLRLSD
+69 DLRLTD

-80 NYGNLLVFKQRML
+80 NYGSLLTFKQRML

-102 SLAGAGWWKQRLV
+102 LLAGPGWWKQRLV
-115 NVGLHIATVAALYA
+115 NVGLHLATVAALYA
-129 LVRDLLGHTR
+129 LVRDLLERTR

-145 AQPHFGLSRKAAVQV
+145 SQPYFGMSRKAAVQV
-160 GVAIFALN
+160 GVALFAVN

-185 ATLFSVLTCW
+185 ATLFSVLACW
-195 CFVRGLSGRDVK
+195 CFVRGLSGRGVA

-212 LLSYIAAV
+212 LLSYVAAV
-220 LSKEHALMVA
+220 LSKEHAVMVA
-230 AMAVPLYIHLRRP
+230 AMAVPLYIHVRRP

-250 IAAACTAVIAMTA
+250 IAGASTALIAVAA

-282 VDFAQ
+282 LDFAQ

-318 WFVPNVMWMSVDMR
+318 WFAPNVMWMSVDMR
-332 PAFPLSYMDFPQVL
+332 PAFPLSYMAFPQVL
-346 GIFGYVGLW
+346 GVVGYVGLW
-355 AASSWA
+355 IAALWA
-361 VLCRRGA
+361 VLRRRGA
-368 LSLAGVAMMF
+368 LSLAGVALMF
-378 PLLLFSTEFAT
+378 PLLLYATEFAT

-402 LWAAAV
+402 LWAVAV
-408 PVLVAMVLTGLQP
+408 PVVVAIVLTGFQP
-421 KNIYVI
+421 KTIYVI
-427 GCVAGIVFTVLA
+427 GCAIGLVFTVLA
-439 FERVQSLRDEPAA
+439 FERVQSLRDDHTA

-486 SVGEAQRS
+486 SLGEAQRS

-537 NDLPLYYHRGESAF
+537 SGQSLHYHRGESAF

-557 LAFDSFSQGLSSSA
+557 LAFDSFSQGLASAA
-571 EGVTNKEMD
+571 EGVTGKEMD
-580 RMRET
+580 RMREA
-585 MQMRRAEAAIGAG
+585 MRMRRAEAAIGAG

-613 SPRNQRLALGLGM
+613 SPQNRRLALGLGM

-632 DTHAAIVQFDKIID
+632 DTQAAIAQFDQIIAS
-646 GTPNAA
+646 TPNAA
-652 AAFYGRAMA
+652 AAYYGRAMA
-661 HNTAKR
+661 HNTAR
-667 LDDSLKDLDRAIALD
+667 RRDDSLKDLDRAIALD
-682 PRNPQYPQV
+682 PRNAQYQQV
-691 RAQLAASKKK
+691 RAQLAAPPKK

>member
-1 MLCHFETR
+1 M
-9 DFNRLDFSAIVLL
+9 A
-22 PRSGVLLKPNLF
+22 KLF
-34 TMAKIFSLPV
+34 TFPA
-44 LFGILVVGAIL
+44 LFGAFVLAAVL
-55 AIYLPGLGNELLFD
+55 AIYLPGWNHELLFD
-69 DLRLSD
+69 DLRLTD

-80 NYGNLLVFKQRML
+80 NYGSLLTFKQRML

-102 SLAGAGWWKQRLV
+102 LLAGPGWWKQRLV
-115 NVGLHIATVAALYA
+115 NVGLHLATVAALYA
-129 LVRDLLGHTR
+129 LVRDLLERTR

-145 AQPHFGLSRKAAVQV
+145 SQPYFGMSRKAAVQV
-160 GVAIFALN
+160 GVALFAVN

-185 ATLFSVLTCW
+185 ATLFSVLACW
-195 CFVRGLSGRDVK
+195 CFVRGLSGRGVA

-212 LLSYIAAV
+212 LLSYVAAV
-220 LSKEHALMVA
+220 LSKEHAVMVA
-230 AMAVPLYIHLRRP
+230 AMAVPLYIHVRRP

-250 IAAACTAVIAMTA
+250 IAGASTALIAVAA

-282 VDFAQ
+282 LDFAQ

-318 WFVPNVMWMSVDMR
+318 WFAPNVMWMSVDMR
-332 PAFPLSYMDFPQVL
+332 PAFPLSYLAFPQVL
-346 GIFGYVGLW
+346 GVVGYVGLW
-355 AASSWA
+355 IAALWA
-361 VLCRRGA
+361 VLRRRGA
-368 LSLAGVAMMF
+368 LSLAGVALMF
-378 PLLLFSTEFAT
+378 PLLLYATEFAT

-402 LWAAAV
+402 LWAVAV
-408 PVLVAMVLTGLQP
+408 PVVVAIVLTGFQP
-421 KNIYVI
+421 KTIYVI
-427 GCVAGIVFTVLA
+427 GCAIGLVFTVLA
-439 FERVQSLRDEPAA
+439 FERVQSLRDDHTA

-486 SVGEAQRS
+486 SLGEAQRS

-537 NDLPLYYHRGESAF
+537 SGQSLHYHRGESAF

-557 LAFDSFSQGLSSSA
+557 LAFDSFSQGLASAA
-571 EGVTNKEMD
+571 EGVTGKEMD
-580 RMRET
+580 RMREA
-585 MQMRRAEAAIGAG
+585 MRMRRAEAAIGAG

-613 SPRNQRLALGLGM
+613 SPQNRRLALGLGM

-632 DTHAAIVQFDKIID
+632 DTQAAIAQFDQIIAS
-646 GTPNAA
+646 TPNAA
-652 AAFYGRAMA
+652 AAYYGRAMA

-667 LDDSLKDLDRAIALD
+667 RDDSLKDLDRAIALD
-682 PRNPQYPQV
+682 PRNAQYQQV
-691 RAQLAASKKK
+691 RAQLAGPPKK

>member
-1 MLCHFETR
+1 M
-9 DFNRLDFSAIVLL
+9 A
-22 PRSGVLLKPNLF
+22 KLF
-34 TMAKIFSLPV
+34 TFPA
-44 LFGILVVGAIL
+44 LFGAFVLAAVL
-55 AIYLPGLGNELLFD
+55 AIYLPGWNHELLFD
-69 DLRLSD
+69 DLRLTD

-80 NYGNLLVFKQRML
+80 NYGSLLTFKQRML

-102 SLAGAGWWKQRLV
+102 LLAGPGWWKQRLV
-115 NVGLHIATVAALYA
+115 NVGLHLATVAALYA
-129 LVRDLLGHTR
+129 LVRDLLERTR

-145 AQPHFGLSRKAAVQV
+145 SQPHFGMSRKAAVQV
-160 GVAIFALN
+160 GVALFAVN

-185 ATLFSVLTCW
+185 ATLFSVLACW
-195 CFVRGLSGRDVK
+195 CFVRGLSGRGVA

-212 LLSYIAAV
+212 LLSYVAAV
-220 LSKEHALMVA
+220 LSKEHAVMVA
-230 AMAVPLYIHLRRP
+230 AMAVPLYIHVRRP

-250 IAAACTAVIAMTA
+250 IAGASTALIAVAA
-263 VVFFGIYGELI
+263 VVFFGIYGEFI

-282 VDFAQ
+282 LDFAQ

-318 WFVPNVMWMSVDMR
+318 WFAPNVMWMSVDMR
-332 PAFPLSYMDFPQVL
+332 PAFPLSYLAFPQVL
-346 GIFGYVGLW
+346 GIVGYVGLW
-355 AASSWA
+355 IAALWA
-361 VLCRRGA
+361 VLRRRGA
-368 LSLAGVAMMF
+368 LSLAGVALMF
-378 PLLLFSTEFAT
+378 PLLLYATEFAT

-402 LWAAAV
+402 LWAVAV
-408 PVLVAMVLTGLQP
+408 PVLVAIVLTGFQP
-421 KNIYVI
+421 KTIYVI
-427 GCVAGIVFTVLA
+427 GCAIGLVFTVLA
-439 FERVQSLRDEPAA
+439 FERVQSLRDDHTA

-464 PANAVG
+464 PASAVG

-486 SVGEAQRS
+486 SLGEAQRS

-537 NDLPLYYHRGESAF
+537 KDLPLYYHRGESAF

-557 LAFDSFSQGLSSSA
+557 LAFDSFSQGLTSAA
-571 EGVTNKEMD
+571 EGVTGKEMD
-580 RMRET
+580 RMREA
-585 MQMRRAEAAIGAG
+585 MRMRRAEAAIGAG

-613 SPRNQRLALGLGM
+613 SPQNRRLALGLGM

-632 DTHAAIVQFDKIID
+632 DTQAAIAQFDQIIAS
-646 GTPNAA
+646 TPNAA
-652 AAFYGRAMA
+652 AAYYGRAMA

-667 LDDSLKDLDRAIALD
+667 RDDSLKDLDRAIALD
-682 PRNPQYPQV
+682 PRNAQYQQV
-691 RAQLAASKKK
+691 RAQLAAPQKK

>member
-1 MLCHFETR
+1 M
-9 DFNRLDFSAIVLL
+9 A
-22 PRSGVLLKPNLF
+22 KLF
-34 TMAKIFSLPV
+34 TFPA
-44 LFGILVVGAIL
+44 LFGAFVLAAVL
-55 AIYLPGLGNELLFD
+55 AIYLPGWNHELLFD
-69 DLRLSD
+69 DLRLTD

-80 NYGNLLVFKQRML
+80 NYGSLLTFKQRML

-102 SLAGAGWWKQRLV
+102 LLAGPGWWKQRLV
-115 NVGLHIATVAALYA
+115 NVGLHLATVAALYA
-129 LVRDLLGHTR
+129 LVRELLERTR
-139 FPEDFE
+139 FPEEFE
-145 AQPHFGLSRKAAVQV
+145 SQPHFGMSRQAAVQV
-160 GVAIFALN
+160 GVALFAVN

-185 ATLFSVLTCW
+185 ATLFSVLACW
-195 CFVRGLSGRDVK
+195 CFVRGLSGRGVA

-212 LLSYIAAV
+212 LLSYVAAV
-220 LSKEHALMVA
+220 LSKEHAVMVA
-230 AMAVPLYIHLRRP
+230 AMAVPLYIHVRRP

-250 IAAACTAVIAMTA
+250 IAGASTALIAVAA

-282 VDFAQ
+282 LDFAQ

-318 WFVPNVMWMSVDMR
+318 WFAPNVMWMSVDMR
-332 PAFPLSYMDFPQVL
+332 PAFPLSYLAFPQVL
-346 GIFGYVGLW
+346 GIVGYMGLW
-355 AASSWA
+355 IAALWA
-361 VLCRRGA
+361 VLRRRGA
-368 LSLAGVAMMF
+368 LSLAGVALMF
-378 PLLLFSTEFAT
+378 PLLLYTTEFAT

-402 LWAAAV
+402 LWAVAV
-408 PVLVAMVLTGLQP
+408 PVLVAIVLTGFQP
-421 KNIYVI
+421 KTIYVI
-427 GCVAGIVFTVLA
+427 GCAIGLVFTVLA
-439 FERVQSLRDEPAA
+439 FERVQSLRDDHTA

-464 PANAVG
+464 PASAVG
-470 RWRPFLN
+470 RWQPFLN

-486 SVGEAQRS
+486 SLGEAQRS

-507 ARFNQGVALQ
+507 ARFNLGVALQ

-537 NDLPLYYHRGESAF
+537 SGQSLHYHRGESAF

-557 LAFDSFSQGLSSSA
+557 LAFDSFSQGLASAA
-571 EGVTNKEMD
+571 EGVTGKDMD

-585 MQMRRAEAAIGAG
+585 MRMRRAEAAIGAG

-613 SPRNQRLALGLGM
+613 SPQNRRLALGLGM

-632 DTHAAIVQFDKIID
+632 DTQAAIAQFDHIIAS
-646 GTPNAA
+646 TPNAA
-652 AAFYGRAMA
+652 AAYYGRAMA
-661 HNTAKR
+661 HNTAR
-667 LDDSLKDLDRAIALD
+667 RRDDSLKDLDRAIALD
-682 PRNPQYPQV
+682 PRNAQYQQV
-691 RAQLAASKKK
+691 RAQLAAPPKK

>member
-1 MLCHFETR
+1 M
-9 DFNRLDFSAIVLL
+9 A
-22 PRSGVLLKPNLF
+22 KLF
-34 TMAKIFSLPV
+34 TFPA
-44 LFGILVVGAIL
+44 LFGAFVLAAVL
-55 AIYLPGLGNELLFD
+55 AIYLPGWNHELLFD
-69 DLRLSD
+69 DLRLTD

-80 NYGNLLVFKQRML
+80 NYGSLLTFKQRML

-102 SLAGAGWWKQRLV
+102 LLAGPGWWKQRLV
-115 NVGLHIATVAALYA
+115 NVGLHLATVAALYA
-129 LVRDLLGHTR
+129 LVRELLERTR
-139 FPEDFE
+139 FPEEFE
-145 AQPHFGLSRKAAVQV
+145 SQPHFGMSRQAAVQV
-160 GVAIFALN
+160 GVALFAVN

-185 ATLFSVLTCW
+185 ATLFSVLACW
-195 CFVRGLSGRDVK
+195 CFVRGLSGRGVA

-212 LLSYIAAV
+212 LLSYVAAV
-220 LSKEHALMVA
+220 LSKEHAVMVA
-230 AMAVPLYIHLRRP
+230 AMAVPLYIHVRRP

-250 IAAACTAVIAMTA
+250 IAGASTALIAVAA

-282 VDFAQ
+282 LDFAQ

-318 WFVPNVMWMSVDMR
+318 WFAPNVMWMSVDMR
-332 PAFPLSYMDFPQVL
+332 PAFPLSYMAFPQVL
-346 GIFGYVGLW
+346 GVVGYVGLW
-355 AASSWA
+355 IAALWA
-361 VLCRRGA
+361 VLRRRGA
-368 LSLAGVAMMF
+368 LSLAGVALMF
-378 PLLLFSTEFAT
+378 PLLLYATEFAT

-402 LWAAAV
+402 LWAVAV
-408 PVLVAMVLTGLQP
+408 PVVVAIVLTGFQP
-421 KNIYVI
+421 KTIYVI
-427 GCVAGIVFTVLA
+427 GCAIGLVFTVLA
-439 FERVQSLRDEPAA
+439 FERVQSLRDDHTA

-486 SVGEAQRS
+486 SLGEAQRS

-537 NDLPLYYHRGESAF
+537 SGQSLHYHRGESAF

-557 LAFDSFSQGLSSSA
+557 LAFDSFSQGLASAA
-571 EGVTNKEMD
+571 EGVTGKEMD
-580 RMRET
+580 RMREA
-585 MQMRRAEAAIGAG
+585 MRMRRAEAAIGAG

-613 SPRNQRLALGLGM
+613 SPQNRRLALGLGM

-632 DTHAAIVQFDKIID
+632 DTQAAIAQFDQIIAS
-646 GTPNAA
+646 TPNAA
-652 AAFYGRAMA
+652 AAYYGRAMA

-667 LDDSLKDLDRAIALD
+667 RDDSLKDLDRAIALD
-682 PRNPQYPQV
+682 PRNAQYQQV
-691 RAQLAASKKK
+691 RAQLAAPQKR

>member
-1 MLCHFETR
+1 M
-9 DFNRLDFSAIVLL
+9 A
-22 PRSGVLLKPNLF
+22 KLF
-34 TMAKIFSLPV
+34 TFPA
-44 LFGILVVGAIL
+44 LFGAFVLAAVL
-55 AIYLPGLGNELLFD
+55 AIYLPGWNHELLFD
-69 DLRLSD
+69 DLRLTD

-80 NYGNLLVFKQRML
+80 NYGSLLTFKQRML

-102 SLAGAGWWKQRLV
+102 LLAGPGWWKQRLV
-115 NVGLHIATVAALYA
+115 NVGLHLATVAALYA
-129 LVRDLLGHTR
+129 LVRELLERTR
-139 FPEDFE
+139 FPEEFE
-145 AQPHFGLSRKAAVQV
+145 SQPHFGMSRQAAVQV
-160 GVAIFALN
+160 GVALFAVN

-185 ATLFSVLTCW
+185 ATLFSVLACW
-195 CFVRGLSGRDVK
+195 CFVRGLSGRGVA

-212 LLSYIAAV
+212 LLSYVAAV
-220 LSKEHALMVA
+220 LSKEHAVMVA
-230 AMAVPLYIHLRRP
+230 AMAVPLYIHVRRP

-250 IAAACTAVIAMTA
+250 IAGASTALIAVAA
-263 VVFFGIYGELI
+263 VVFFGIYGEFI

-282 VDFAQ
+282 LDFAQ

-318 WFVPNVMWMSVDMR
+318 WFAPNVMWMSVDMR
-332 PAFPLSYMDFPQVL
+332 PAFPLSYMAFPQVL
-346 GIFGYVGLW
+346 GVVGYVGLW
-355 AASSWA
+355 IAALWA
-361 VLCRRGA
+361 VLRRRGA
-368 LSLAGVAMMF
+368 LSLAGVALMF
-378 PLLLFSTEFAT
+378 PLLLYATEFAT

-402 LWAAAV
+402 LWAVAV
-408 PVLVAMVLTGLQP
+408 PVVVAIVLTGFQP
-421 KNIYVI
+421 KTIYVI
-427 GCVAGIVFTVLA
+427 GCAIGLVFTVLA
-439 FERVQSLRDEPAA
+439 FERVQSLRDDHTA

-464 PANAVG
+464 PASAVG

-486 SVGEAQRS
+486 SLGEAQRS

-537 NDLPLYYHRGESAF
+537 KDLPLYYHRGESAF

-557 LAFDSFSQGLSSSA
+557 LAFDSFSQGLTSAA
-571 EGVTNKEMD
+571 EGVTGKEMD
-580 RMRET
+580 RMREA
-585 MQMRRAEAAIGAG
+585 MRMRRAEAAIGAG

-613 SPRNQRLALGLGM
+613 SPQNRRLALGLGM

-632 DTHAAIVQFDKIID
+632 DTQAAIAQFDQIITS
-646 GTPNAA
+646 TPNAA
-652 AAFYGRAMA
+652 AAYYGRAMA

-667 LDDSLKDLDRAIALD
+667 RDDSLKDLDRAIALD
-682 PRNPQYPQV
+682 PRNAQYQQV
-691 RAQLAASKKK
+691 RAQLAGPPKK

>member
-1 MLCHFETR
+1 M
-9 DFNRLDFSAIVLL
+9 A
-22 PRSGVLLKPNLF
+22 KLF
-34 TMAKIFSLPV
+34 TFPA
-44 LFGILVVGAIL
+44 LFGAFVLAAVL
-55 AIYLPGLGNELLFD
+55 AIYLPGWNHELLFD
-69 DLRLSD
+69 DLRLTD

-80 NYGNLLVFKQRML
+80 NYGSLLTFKQRML

-102 SLAGAGWWKQRLV
+102 LLAGPGWWKQRLV
-115 NVGLHIATVAALYA
+115 NVGLHLATVAALYA
-129 LVRDLLGHTR
+129 LVRDLLERTR

-145 AQPHFGLSRKAAVQV
+145 SQPHFGMSRKAAVQV
-160 GVAIFALN
+160 GVALFAVN

-185 ATLFSVLTCW
+185 ATLFSVLACW
-195 CFVRGLSGRDVK
+195 CFVRGLSGRGVA

-212 LLSYIAAV
+212 LLSYVAAV
-220 LSKEHALMVA
+220 LSKEHAVMVA
-230 AMAVPLYIHLRRP
+230 AMAVPLYIHVRRP

-250 IAAACTAVIAMTA
+250 IAGASTALIAVAA
-263 VVFFGIYGELI
+263 VVFFGIYGEFI

-282 VDFAQ
+282 LDFAQ

-318 WFVPNVMWMSVDMR
+318 WFAPNVMWMSVDMR
-332 PAFPLSYMDFPQVL
+332 PAFPLSYMAFPQVL
-346 GIFGYVGLW
+346 GVVGYVGLW
-355 AASSWA
+355 IAALWA
-361 VLCRRGA
+361 VLRRRGA
-368 LSLAGVAMMF
+368 LSLAGVALMF
-378 PLLLFSTEFAT
+378 PLLLYATEFAT

-402 LWAAAV
+402 LWAVAV
-408 PVLVAMVLTGLQP
+408 PVLVAIVLTGFQP
-421 KNIYVI
+421 KTIYVI
-427 GCVAGIVFTVLA
+427 GCAIGLVFTVLA
-439 FERVQSLRDEPAA
+439 FERVHSLRDDHTA

-464 PANAVG
+464 PASAVG

-486 SVGEAQRS
+486 SLGEAQRS

-537 NDLPLYYHRGESAF
+537 SGQSLHYHRGESAF

-557 LAFDSFSQGLSSSA
+557 LAFDSFSQGLTSAA
-571 EGVTNKEMD
+571 EGVTGKEMD
-580 RMRET
+580 RMREA
-585 MQMRRAEAAIGAG
+585 MRMRRAEAAIGAG

-613 SPRNQRLALGLGM
+613 SPQNRRLALGLGM

-632 DTHAAIVQFDKIID
+632 DTQAAIAQFDQIIAS
-646 GTPNAA
+646 TPNAA
-652 AAFYGRAMA
+652 AAYYGRAMA

-667 LDDSLKDLDRAIALD
+667 RDDSLKDLDRAIALD
-682 PRNPQYPQV
+682 PRNAQYQQV
-691 RAQLAASKKK
+691 RAQLAGPPKK

>member
-1 MLCHFETR
+1 M
-9 DFNRLDFSAIVLL
+9 A
-22 PRSGVLLKPNLF
+22 KLF
-34 TMAKIFSLPV
+34 TFPA
-44 LFGILVVGAIL
+44 LFGAFVLAAVL
-55 AIYLPGLGNELLFD
+55 AIYLPGWNHELLFD
-69 DLRLSD
+69 DLRLTD

-80 NYGNLLVFKQRML
+80 NYGSLLTFKQRML

-102 SLAGAGWWKQRLV
+102 LLAGPGWWKQRLV
-115 NVGLHIATVAALYA
+115 NVGLHLATVAALYA
-129 LVRDLLGHTR
+129 LVRDLLERTR

-145 AQPHFGLSRKAAVQV
+145 SQPYFGMSRKAAVQV
-160 GVAIFALN
+160 GVALFAVN

-185 ATLFSVLTCW
+185 ATLFSVLACW
-195 CFVRGLSGRDVK
+195 CFVRGLSGRGVA

-212 LLSYIAAV
+212 LLSYVAAV
-220 LSKEHALMVA
+220 LSKEHAVMVA
-230 AMAVPLYIHLRRP
+230 AMAVPLYIHVRRP

-250 IAAACTAVIAMTA
+250 IAGASTALIAVAA

-282 VDFAQ
+282 LDFAQ

-318 WFVPNVMWMSVDMR
+318 WFAPNVMWMSVDMR
-332 PAFPLSYMDFPQVL
+332 PAFPLSYMAFPQVL
-346 GIFGYVGLW
+346 GVVGYVGLW
-355 AASSWA
+355 IAALWA
-361 VLCRRGA
+361 VLRRRGA
-368 LSLAGVAMMF
+368 LSLAGVALMF
-378 PLLLFSTEFAT
+378 PLLLYATEFAT

-402 LWAAAV
+402 LWAVAV
-408 PVLVAMVLTGLQP
+408 PVVVAIVLTGFQP
-421 KNIYVI
+421 KTIYVI
-427 GCVAGIVFTVLA
+427 GCAIGLVFTVLA
-439 FERVQSLRDEPAA
+439 FERVQSLRDDHTA

-464 PANAVG
+464 PASAVG

-486 SVGEAQRS
+486 SLGEAQRS

-537 NDLPLYYHRGESAF
+537 SGQSLHYHRGESAF

-557 LAFDSFSQGLSSSA
+557 LAFDSFSQGLASAA
-571 EGVTNKEMD
+571 EGVTGKDMD

-585 MQMRRAEAAIGAG
+585 MRMRRAEAAIGAG

-613 SPRNQRLALGLGM
+613 SPQNRRLALGLGM

-632 DTHAAIVQFDKIID
+632 DTQAAIAQFDQIIAS
-646 GTPNAA
+646 TPNAA
-652 AAFYGRAMA
+652 AAYYGRAMA

-667 LDDSLKDLDRAIALD
+667 RDDSLKDLDRAIALD
-682 PRNPQYPQV
+682 PRNAQYQQV
-691 RAQLAASKKK
+691 RAQLAGPPKK

>member
-1 MLCHFETR
+1 M
-9 DFNRLDFSAIVLL
+9 A
-22 PRSGVLLKPNLF
+22 KLF
-34 TMAKIFSLPV
+34 TFPA
-44 LFGILVVGAIL
+44 LFGAFVLAAVL
-55 AIYLPGLGNELLFD
+55 AIYLPGWNHELLFD
-69 DLRLSD
+69 DLRLTD

-80 NYGNLLVFKQRML
+80 NYGSLLTFKQRML

-102 SLAGAGWWKQRLV
+102 LLAGPGWWKQRLV
-115 NVGLHIATVAALYA
+115 NVGLHLATVAALYA
-129 LVRDLLGHTR
+129 LVRDLLERTR

-145 AQPHFGLSRKAAVQV
+145 SQPYFGMSRKAAVQV
-160 GVAIFALN
+160 GVALFAVN

-185 ATLFSVLTCW
+185 ATLFSVLACW
-195 CFVRGLSGRDVK
+195 CFVRGLSGRGVA

-212 LLSYIAAV
+212 LLSYVAAV
-220 LSKEHALMVA
+220 LSKEHAVMVA
-230 AMAVPLYIHLRRP
+230 AMAVPLYIHVRRP

-250 IAAACTAVIAMTA
+250 IAGASTALIAVAA

-282 VDFAQ
+282 LDFAQ

-318 WFVPNVMWMSVDMR
+318 WFAPNVMWMSVDMR
-332 PAFPLSYMDFPQVL
+332 PAFPLSYMAFPQVL
-346 GIFGYVGLW
+346 GVVGYVGLW
-355 AASSWA
+355 IAALWA
-361 VLCRRGA
+361 VLRRRGA
-368 LSLAGVAMMF
+368 LSLAGVALMF
-378 PLLLFSTEFAT
+378 PLLLYATEFAT

-402 LWAAAV
+402 LWAVAV
-408 PVLVAMVLTGLQP
+408 PVLVAIVLTGFQP
-421 KNIYVI
+421 KTIYVI
-427 GCVAGIVFTVLA
+427 GCAIGLVFTVLA
-439 FERVQSLRDEPAA
+439 FERVQSLRDDHTA

-486 SVGEAQRS
+486 SLGEAQRS

-537 NDLPLYYHRGESAF
+537 SGQSLHYHRGESAF

-557 LAFDSFSQGLSSSA
+557 LAFDSFSQGLASAA
-571 EGVTNKEMD
+571 EGVTGKEMD
-580 RMRET
+580 RMREA
-585 MQMRRAEAAIGAG
+585 MRMRRAEAAIGAG

-613 SPRNQRLALGLGM
+613 SPQNRRLALGLGM

-632 DTHAAIVQFDKIID
+632 DTQAAIAQFDQIIAS
-646 GTPNAA
+646 TPNAA
-652 AAFYGRAMA
+652 AAYYGRAMA
-661 HNTAKR
+661 HNTAR
-667 LDDSLKDLDRAIALD
+667 RRDDSLKDLDRAIALD
-682 PRNPQYPQV
+682 PRNAQYQQV
-691 RAQLAASKKK
+691 RAQLAAPPKK

>member
-1 MLCHFETR
+1 M
-9 DFNRLDFSAIVLL
+9 A
-22 PRSGVLLKPNLF
+22 KLF
-34 TMAKIFSLPV
+34 TFPA
-44 LFGILVVGAIL
+44 LFGAFVLAAVL
-55 AIYLPGLGNELLFD
+55 AIYLPGWNHELLFD
-69 DLRLSD
+69 DLRLTD

-80 NYGNLLVFKQRML
+80 NYGSLLTFKQRML

-102 SLAGAGWWKQRLV
+102 LLAGPGWWKQRLV
-115 NVGLHIATVAALYA
+115 NVGLHLATVAALYA
-129 LVRDLLGHTR
+129 LVRDLLERTR

-145 AQPHFGLSRKAAVQV
+145 SQPHFGMSRKAAVQV
-160 GVAIFALN
+160 GVALFAVN

-185 ATLFSVLTCW
+185 ATLFSVLACW
-195 CFVRGLSGRDVK
+195 CFVRGLSGRGVA

-212 LLSYIAAV
+212 LLSYVAAV
-220 LSKEHALMVA
+220 LSKEHAVMVA
-230 AMAVPLYIHLRRP
+230 AMAVPLYIHVRRP

-250 IAAACTAVIAMTA
+250 IAGASTALIAVAA

-282 VDFAQ
+282 LDFAQ

-318 WFVPNVMWMSVDMR
+318 WFAPNVMWMSVDMR
-332 PAFPLSYMDFPQVL
+332 PAFPLSYMAFPQVL
-346 GIFGYVGLW
+346 GVVGYVGLW
-355 AASSWA
+355 IAALWA
-361 VLCRRGA
+361 VLRRRGA
-368 LSLAGVAMMF
+368 LSLAGVALMF
-378 PLLLFSTEFAT
+378 PLLLYATEFAT

-402 LWAAAV
+402 LWAVAV
-408 PVLVAMVLTGLQP
+408 PVLVAIVLTGFQP
-421 KNIYVI
+421 KTIYVI
-427 GCVAGIVFTVLA
+427 GCAIGLVFTVLA
-439 FERVQSLRDEPAA
+439 FERVQSLRDDHTA

-464 PANAVG
+464 PASAVG

-486 SVGEAQRS
+486 SLGEAQRS

-537 NDLPLYYHRGESAF
+537 KDLPLYYHRGESAF

-557 LAFDSFSQGLSSSA
+557 LAFDSFSQGLTSAA
-571 EGVTNKEMD
+571 EGVTGKDMD

-585 MQMRRAEAAIGAG
+585 MRMRRAEAAIGAG

-613 SPRNQRLALGLGM
+613 SPQNRRLALGLGM

-632 DTHAAIVQFDKIID
+632 DTQAAIAQFDQIIAS
-646 GTPNAA
+646 TPNAA
-652 AAFYGRAMA
+652 AAYYGRAMA

-667 LDDSLKDLDRAIALD
+667 RDDSLKDLDRAIALD
-682 PRNPQYPQV
+682 PRNAQYQQV
-691 RAQLAASKKK
+691 RAQLAAPQKR

>member
-1 MLCHFETR
+1 M
-9 DFNRLDFSAIVLL
+9 A
-22 PRSGVLLKPNLF
+22 KLF
-34 TMAKIFSLPV
+34 TFPA
-44 LFGILVVGAIL
+44 LFGAFVLAAVL
-55 AIYLPGLGNELLFD
+55 AIYLPGWNHELLFD
-69 DLRLSD
+69 DLRLTD

-80 NYGNLLVFKQRML
+80 NYGSLLTFKQRML

-102 SLAGAGWWKQRLV
+102 LLAGPGWWKQRLV
-115 NVGLHIATVAALYA
+115 NVGLHLATVAALYA
-129 LVRDLLGHTR
+129 LVRELLERTR
-139 FPEDFE
+139 FPEEFE
-145 AQPHFGLSRKAAVQV
+145 SQPHFGMSRQAAVQV
-160 GVAIFALN
+160 GVALFAVN

-185 ATLFSVLTCW
+185 ATLFSVLACW
-195 CFVRGLSGRDVK
+195 CFVRGLSGRGVA

-212 LLSYIAAV
+212 LLSYVAAV
-220 LSKEHALMVA
+220 LSKEHAVMVA
-230 AMAVPLYIHLRRP
+230 AMAVPLYIHVRRP

-250 IAAACTAVIAMTA
+250 IAGASTALIAVAA
-263 VVFFGIYGELI
+263 VVFFGIYGDLI

-282 VDFAQ
+282 LDFAQ

-318 WFVPNVMWMSVDMR
+318 WFAPNVMWMSVDMR
-332 PAFPLSYMDFPQVL
+332 PAFPLSYLAFPQVL
-346 GIFGYVGLW
+346 GIVGYVGLW
-355 AASSWA
+355 IAALWA
-361 VLCRRGA
+361 VLRRRGA
-368 LSLAGVAMMF
+368 LSLAGVALMF
-378 PLLLFSTEFAT
+378 PLLLYATEFAT

-402 LWAAAV
+402 LWAVAV
-408 PVLVAMVLTGLQP
+408 PVVVAIVLTGFQP
-421 KNIYVI
+421 KTIYVI
-427 GCVAGIVFTVLA
+427 GCAIGLVFTVLA
-439 FERVQSLRDEPAA
+439 FERVQSLRDDHTA

-486 SVGEAQRS
+486 SLGEAQRS

-517 QQKKHAQALTTFAE
+517 QQKKHALALTTFAE

-537 NDLPLYYHRGESAF
+537 KDLPLYYHRGESAF

-557 LAFDSFSQGLSSSA
+557 LAFDSFSQGLTSVA
-571 EGVTNKEMD
+571 EGVTGKEMD
-580 RMRET
+580 RMREA
-585 MQMRRAEAAIGAG
+585 MRMRRAEAAIGAG

-613 SPRNQRLALGLGM
+613 SPQNRRLALGLGM

-632 DTHAAIVQFDKIID
+632 DTQAAIAQFDQIIAS
-646 GTPNAA
+646 TPNAA
-652 AAFYGRAMA
+652 AAYYGRAMA

-667 LDDSLKDLDRAIALD
+667 RDDSLKDLDRAIALD
-682 PRNPQYPQV
+682 PRNAQYQQV
-691 RAQLAASKKK
+691 RAQLAAPPKK